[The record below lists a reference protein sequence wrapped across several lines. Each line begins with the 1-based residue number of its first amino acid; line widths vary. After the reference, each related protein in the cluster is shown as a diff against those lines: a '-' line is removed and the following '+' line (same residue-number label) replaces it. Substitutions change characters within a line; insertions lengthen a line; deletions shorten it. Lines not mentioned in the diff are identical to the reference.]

1 MAQDRAETITYMVQR
16 YSKSNIIVP
25 YPCDFCKRK
34 AQGIFAPFFKKG
46 ALIMAKAKKL
56 KSGNWRVLV
65 YEFTDENKN
74 GTTNRLPLRQKK
86 NLIIQYIFIV
96 I

>member
-1 MAQDRAETITYMVQR
+1 
-16 YSKSNIIVP
+16 
-25 YPCDFCKRK
+25 
-34 AQGIFAPFFKKG
+34 
-46 ALIMAKAKKL
+46 MAKAKKL